1 MCECTAN
8 ISLVATAF
16 IACHFPYAEH
26 QMFTKHSVCASI
38 ISHSIQHWEAYLF
51 LQAPHHAFVPSG
63 INPLVVGTSIS
74 SIASLRRRHARIM
87 PTCVST
93 VPNHRIESHQAE
105 PTIRKQCGRANSRLK
120 YRSVITRAGVCIGI
134 RNPTA
139 FDAPGVNTL
148 TAAGSMYCPKM

>member
-26 QMFTKHSVCASI
+26 QMFTEHSVCASI

-93 VPNHRIESHQAE
+93 VPNHRIESHHLNFWCMQYQGVGYW
-105 PTIRKQCGRANSRLK
+105 IRMLNS
-120 YRSVITRAGVCIGI
+120 TTDAGICNG
-134 RNPTA
+134 
-139 FDAPGVNTL
+139 
-148 TAAGSMYCPKM
+148 M